1 MKHANQFKTLFLLLA
16 LGTLTL
22 SSCLKGSEPTE
33 IQVAK
38 LAFLN
43 ASPASE
49 GFDMGLDQRLVNSI
63 SPDNPDFAYGDTLGY
78 FNAFPG
84 QRWVRV
90 FEDAQAAAQPLA
102 QGTIN
107 LAPGQAYTV
116 YVVGYEELELIATSD
131 DLSAPESGKAKIRF
145 VNLSP
150 DAPSLG
156 LGIRGVQT
164 LIASDK
170 EYKKY
175 SDFVEVDAD
184 ETHTFDITLHEGGD
198 VVHSFALELED
209 GGVYT
214 VWAKGLR
221 DDEGDEGLAFGH
233 GLMTYRTPPPTV
245 EE

>member
-1 MKHANQFKTLFLLLA
+1 
-16 LGTLTL
+16 
-22 SSCLKGSEPTE
+22 
-33 IQVAK
+33 
-38 LAFLN
+38 N
-43 ASPASE
+43 ASPAAE

-198 VVHSFALELED
+198 VVHSVALVPAA
-209 GGVYT
+209 GRVS
-214 VWAKGLR
+214 AARPKGL
-221 DDEGDEGLAFGH
+221 GDYEAHQGLAFGH
-233 GLMTYRTPPPTV
+233 GSMTYRTPPQNI